1 MSTRGWFRNTALA
14 LGLAFLYIP
23 ILSMM
28 VFSFNNSRMVTVWDS
43 VNSPTLRWYVRL
55 FENEQLLGAA
65 WISLQIAAM
74 TATGAVILGTLA
86 GLVLT
91 RFGPFRGRALL
102 SAMTTAPLVMPEII
116 MGIAMLLLFVSLE
129 QLIGWPT
136 GRGML
141 TIVIAHIT
149 FTMAYV
155 TVVIQS
161 RLAGFDDALEEA
173 ALDLGARPVTV
184 FFRITLPLIAPALVS
199 GWLLAFTLSWDD
211 VVISQ
216 FVAGPGSSTLPM
228 EIFSRVRRGVSPDIN
243 ALATIMVLIV
253 ATGVV
258 ASTVWMKRQERKRL
272 LEEQMARSDA
282 G

>member
-1 MSTRGWFRNTALA
+1 MSTRGWFRNAALA
-14 LGLAFLYIP
+14 LGLAFLYVP

-65 WISLQIAAM
+65 WVSLQIAAM

-116 MGIAMLLLFVSLE
+116 VGIAMLLLFVSLE

-173 ALDLGARPVTV
+173 ARDLGAKPVTV

-258 ASTVWMKRQERKRL
+258 ASTFWMKRQERKRL

>member
-1 MSTRGWFRNTALA
+1 MSDRGLFRNSILG
-14 LGLAFLYIP
+14 LGLAFLYVP

-28 VFSFNNSRMVTVWDS
+28 FFSFNNSRLVTVWDAE
-43 VNSPTLRWYVRL
+43 NSPTLRWYMRL
-55 FENEQLLGAA
+55 MENEQLLGAA
-65 WISLQIAAM
+65 WISIKIAALS
-74 TATGAVILGTLA
+74 ASGAAILGTVA

-102 SAMTTAPLVMPEII
+102 SAMTTAPLVMPEVI
-116 MGIAMLLLFVSLE
+116 MGIAMLLLFVALE
-129 QLIGWPT
+129 QMIGWPA
-136 GRGML
+136 GRGLL
-141 TIVIAHIT
+141 TITIAHIT

-155 TVVIQS
+155 TVVVQS

-173 ALDLGARPVTV
+173 ALDLGARPATV
-184 FFRITLPLIAPALVS
+184 FFKITLPLIMPAIVS

-216 FVAGPGSSTLPM
+216 FVSGPGSSTLPM

-258 ASTVWMKRQERKRL
+258 ASTIWMKRQERKRA
-272 LEEQMARSDA
+272 LEEQMARSDTP
-282 G
+282 

>member
-1 MSTRGWFRNTALA
+1 MNDRGWFRNSILG

-23 ILSMM
+23 ILSMIF
-28 VFSFNNSRMVTVWDS
+28 FSFNNSRLVTVWDAE
-43 VNSPTLRWYVRL
+43 NSPTLRWYVRL
-55 FENEQLLGAA
+55 LENEQLLGAA
-65 WISLQIAAM
+65 WISVKIAALS
-74 TATGAVILGTLA
+74 ASGAAILGTLA

-102 SAMTTAPLVMPEII
+102 SAMTTAPLVMPEVI
-116 MGIAMLLLFVSLE
+116 MGIAMLLLFVALE
-129 QLIGWPT
+129 QMIGWPA
-136 GRGML
+136 GRGL
-141 TIVIAHIT
+141 VTITIAHVT

-155 TVVIQS
+155 TVVVQS
-161 RLAGFDDALEEA
+161 RLAGFDDALEEV
-173 ALDLGARPVTV
+173 ALDLGAKPATV
-184 FFRITLPLIAPALVS
+184 FFKITLPLIMPAIVS

-216 FVAGPGSSTLPM
+216 FVSGPGSSTLPM

-258 ASTVWMKRQERKRL
+258 ASTIWMKRQERKRL
-272 LEEQMARSDA
+272 LEEQMARSDTP
-282 G
+282 

>member
-116 MGIAMLLLFVSLE
+116 MGITMLLLFVSLE

-173 ALDLGARPVTV
+173 ARDLGARPVTV

>member
-1 MSTRGWFRNTALA
+1 MNNRGWFRNGMLG

-28 VFSFNNSRMVTVWDS
+28 VFSFNNSRLVTVWDAE
-43 VNSPTLRWYVRL
+43 NSPTLRWYVRL
-55 FENEQLLGAA
+55 LENDQLLGAA
-65 WISLQIAAM
+65 WISVQIAAM

-91 RFGPFRGRALL
+91 RFGPFKGRAFL
-102 SAMTTAPLVMPEII
+102 SAMTTAPLVMPEVIT
-116 MGIAMLLLFVSLE
+116 GIAMLLLFVSLE
-129 QLIGWPT
+129 QLIGWPE

-141 TIVIAHIT
+141 TITIAHIT
-149 FTMAYV
+149 FAMAYV
-155 TVVIQS
+155 TVVVQS

-173 ALDLGARPVTV
+173 ALDLGAKPATV
-184 FFRITLPLIAPALVS
+184 FFRITLPLIVPALVS

-216 FVAGPGSSTLPM
+216 FVSGPGSSTLPM

-258 ASTVWMKRQERKRL
+258 LSTLYMKREEKRRRR
-272 LEEQMARSDA
+272 EEQMARSA
-282 G
+282 S

>member
-173 ALDLGARPVTV
+173 ARDLGARPVTV

-211 VVISQ
+211 VDISQ

>member
-1 MSTRGWFRNTALA
+1 MKGRTWFRNGMLG

-28 VFSFNNSRMVTVWDS
+28 VFSFNNSRLVTVWDS
-43 VNSPTLRWYVRL
+43 ANSPTLRWYVRL

-65 WISLQIAAM
+65 WISLQVAAM
-74 TATGAVILGTLA
+74 TATGAVLLGTLA
-86 GLVLT
+86 GLVLV
-91 RFGPFRGRALL
+91 RFGPFRGRAFF
-102 SAMTTAPLVMPEII
+102 SAMTTAPLVMPEVIT
-116 MGIAMLLLFVSLE
+116 GIAMLLLFVALE
-129 QLIGWPT
+129 QLTGWPE

-141 TIVIAHIT
+141 TITIAHIT
-149 FTMAYV
+149 FAMAYV
-155 TVVIQS
+155 TVVVQS

-173 ALDLGARPVTV
+173 ALDLGAKPTTV
-184 FFRITLPLIAPALVS
+184 FFRITLPLIVPALVS

-216 FVAGPGSSTLPM
+216 FVSGPGSSTLPM

-258 ASTVWMKRQERKRL
+258 ASTLWMKRQERRRL
-272 LEEQMARSDA
+272 LEEQMARSDP

>member
-1 MSTRGWFRNTALA
+1 MNTRGWFRNAALA
-14 LGLAFLYIP
+14 LGLAFLYVP

-65 WISLQIAAM
+65 WVSLQIAAM

-86 GLVLT
+86 GVVLT

-129 QLIGWPT
+129 QVIGWPT
-136 GRGML
+136 GRGVL

-155 TVVIQS
+155 TVVVQS